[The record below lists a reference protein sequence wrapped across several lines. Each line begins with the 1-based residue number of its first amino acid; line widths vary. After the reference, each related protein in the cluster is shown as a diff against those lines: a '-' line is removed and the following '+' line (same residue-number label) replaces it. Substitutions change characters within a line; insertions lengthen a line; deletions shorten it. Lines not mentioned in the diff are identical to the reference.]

1 MCASNA
7 TLVHLQLEQ
16 WRKALESTQCLEHTC
31 SSRLPISD
39 TDRNLA
45 GATAVSMHGSQGYVA
60 LQGAD
65 TPTRRVIAQERS
77 SRSEIT
83 RSRGCPAS
91 SCTAILQCSGVAASM
106 VTDPPGPHSLPAA
119 DRLTGR
125 SRDRQEGAA
134 WSRGAAMCAERRG
147 EGQ

>member
-60 LQGAD
+60 L
-65 TPTRRVIAQERS
+65 
-77 SRSEIT
+77 
-83 RSRGCPAS
+83 
-91 SCTAILQCSGVAASM
+91 
-106 VTDPPGPHSLPAA
+106 
-119 DRLTGR
+119 
-125 SRDRQEGAA
+125 
-134 WSRGAAMCAERRG
+134 WSRHADSPCDCSRALLSL
-147 EGQ
+147 

>member
-45 GATAVSMHGSQGYVA
+45 GATAVSMHGSQPGICCPVE
-60 LQGAD
+60 
-65 TPTRRVIAQERS
+65 PTRRLAV
-77 SRSEIT
+77 
-83 RSRGCPAS
+83 
-91 SCTAILQCSGVAASM
+91 
-106 VTDPPGPHSLPAA
+106 
-119 DRLTGR
+119 
-125 SRDRQEGAA
+125 
-134 WSRGAAMCAERRG
+134 
-147 EGQ
+147 